1 MKKLIALLLAMMMV
15 LSMAACGAKP
25 AAAQPETAQPEAEA
39 VEEVV
44 EEVVEKTAADLKIC
58 LISNQA
64 SGDLGPVDAF
74 IAGAEQAE
82 AEFGV
87 TVKVIESL
95 DAAGYEEDIRAMAKE
110 GYDLILT
117 TFPPMQES
125 TLAVAKDYPDV
136 KFAAIFQTQNKEG
149 SYANIWST
157 DYLGSE
163 CTYVLGS
170 FGATISTS
178 GKLGYISGDESAG
191 VCDACNGFMRG
202 VRDTNPDAEVLFV
215 SVDSYEDPAKAKE
228 IANAMIAEGVD
239 FIQTDCSASQ
249 LGVIEAA
256 AEAGIY
262 VSGDVSNNAAL
273 YPDGF
278 ASYLGIDFGR
288 NVYLAIK
295 YLVEGNFPGGE
306 QGVMNLSSGTYFVDT
321 SVVAAIAANN
331 PDKADVLN
339 AGKAVLEDVSAKIVS
354 GEIVVESDLTAP
366 SWDRIKAE

>member
-1 MKKLIALLLAMMMV
+1 MKKFIAFLLALVMI
-15 LSMAACGAKP
+15 LSLAGCGSKTD
-25 AAAQPETAQPEAEA
+25 AAQQPQTSEPEAATEA
-39 VEEVV
+39 EDAV
-44 EEVVEKTAADLKIC
+44 KIC

-74 IAGAEQAE
+74 IAGAERAE

-87 TVKVIESL
+87 DVKIIESL
-95 DAAGYEEDIRAMAKE
+95 DAAGYEEDIRAMAKD

-117 TFPPMQES
+117 TFPPMQEA
-125 TLAVAKDYPDV
+125 TLAVAKDYPEV
-136 KFAAIFQTQNKEG
+136 MFAAIFQTQNKEG
-149 SYANIWST
+149 SYDNIWST
-157 DYLGSE
+157 EYLGSE
-163 CTYVLGS
+163 CTYALGCLA
-170 FGATISTS
+170 ATITAT
-178 GKLGYISGDESAG
+178 GKVGYVSGDEAAA

-202 VRDTNPDAEVLFV
+202 VHNTNPDAEVLFV
-215 SVDSYEDPAKAKE
+215 SVNSYEDPAKAKE

-262 VSGDVSNNAAL
+262 VSGDVSDNAAL

-278 ASYLGIDFGR
+278 VSYLGIDFGQ

-295 YLVEGNFPGGE
+295 YFLEDSFPGGE
-306 QGVMNLSSGTYFVDT
+306 QGVMNLSCGTYFVDT
-321 SVVAAIAANN
+321 TVIDNIVAAN
-331 PDKADVLN
+331 PDKAEVLN
-339 AGKAVLEDVSAKIVS
+339 AGKAVVEDVSAKIVS
-354 GEIVVESDLTAP
+354 GEITVESDLTAP

>member
-1 MKKLIALLLAMMMV
+1 MKKIIALILAMMMV
-15 LSMAACGAKP
+15 LSMAACGS
-25 AAAQPETAQPEAEA
+25 QPEAAQQPEA
-39 VEEVV
+39 AAPEVAA
-44 EEVVEKTAADLKIC
+44 EDEVKIC

-74 IAGAEQAE
+74 IAGAERAE
-82 AEFGV
+82 EEFGV
-87 TVKVIESL
+87 SVKIIESL

-117 TFPPMQES
+117 TFPPMQET

-136 KFAAIFQTQNKEG
+136 MFAAIFQTQNKEG
-149 SYANIWST
+149 TYENIWST
-157 DYLGSE
+157 EYLGSE

-170 FGATISTS
+170 LAATITAT
-178 GKLGYISGDESAG
+178 GKVGYISGDEAAA

-215 SVDSYEDPAKAKE
+215 SVNSYEDPAKAKE
-228 IANAMIAEGVD
+228 IAKAMIAEGVD

-262 VSGDVSNNAAL
+262 VSGDVSDNSAL
-273 YPDGF
+273 YPNGF
-278 ASYLGIDFGR
+278 VSYLGIDFGQ

-295 YLVEGNFPGGE
+295 YFLEGSFPGGE
-306 QGVMNLSSGTYFVDT
+306 QGVMNLSCGTYFVDT
-321 SVVAAIAANN
+321 GLIDNIVANN
-331 PDKADVLN
+331 QDRAEVLN
-339 AGKAVLEDVSAKIVS
+339 AGKAVLEEVSAKIVN

-366 SWDRIKAE
+366 SWERIKAE